1 MLLFLLIGILLR
13 ISLLLC
19 SLFSLP
25 LSSHSDVLTSPLL
38 FSLLSSFFFLSLFSP
53 VGILSYQLDPTV
65 LTQIVYVLLS
75 VLEALDCDLVVIMTT
90 VSSLGLI
97 FNVDGFLDFGSLN
110 STEIVRII
118 GILCVLT
125 TSRLNDE
132 ETRETILI
140 VMRELLDKLDS
151 SALRNLDL
159 LSVLTGHLSTLW
171 EGSSATSPLR
181 TTIIEVREIDR

>member
-1 MLLFLLIGILLR
+1 MYFLF
-13 ISLLLC
+13 
-19 SLFSLP
+19 P
-25 LSSHSDVLTSPLL
+25 LSFFCPI
-38 FSLLSSFFFLSLFSP
+38 FFL
-53 VGILSYQLDPTV
+53 GILSYQLDPTV

-97 FNVDGFLDFGSLN
+97 FNVDGFLDSGSLN

-118 GILCVLT
+118 GIFCVLT

-181 TTIIEVREIDR
+181 TTIIEVRYKYVYRQLDRYYLRDDGQMDRHTNR